1 MDNDTEKKVIPKKNY
16 VIVVVM
22 FVALV
27 ILVIYLCSLYRVYDE
42 HQREIPVIR
51 GTLSEILPD
60 ELDHYI
66 MENPTT
72 VIYMCTASDSVCRD
86 YEKNFKKLIT
96 KDDLQE
102 SIIYL
107 NLSDV
112 DQEQFIDTF
121 NSTYP
126 YKNSLEKHYPAL
138 VSFEDGEI
146 EGILQGNSNH
156 ELTVSQTEQFIDMH
170 QIKKQGEQ

>member
-1 MDNDTEKKVIPKKNY
+1 M
-16 VIVVVM
+16 
-22 FVALV
+22 
-27 ILVIYLCSLYRVYDE
+27 
-42 HQREIPVIR
+42 
-51 GTLSEILPD
+51 
-60 ELDHYI
+60 
-66 MENPTT
+66 
-72 VIYMCTASDSVCRD
+72 
-86 YEKNFKKLIT
+86 IT